1 MKQFTYKARTL
12 DGKNV
17 TGLVESLS
25 ADQAARTLQERKLLV
40 LAVTEKHFFDWHNL
54 AGGGLGQRVSAREV
68 ATFTRLL
75 STMMTTGLPLTD
87 ALSNLVFQAKGGYF
101 KEVLRSVFHDVQ
113 SGVSLSVSMS
123 RFPKAFDELYV
134 NLVKAGEASGKVDDA
149 LGKLADT
156 LEANLDFRAKVT
168 GAMVYPMVIVVAMS
182 AIGVFMI
189 TNIIPK
195 ISQVYQEFGAE
206 LPLPTKI
213 LIGLANILRN
223 YTIVVV
229 IIGVGVYFSIRSL
242 RKNPL
247 SDQMINDAFFKF
259 PVMGQLNAE
268 VTLAIIC
275 RTLGTLLGSG
285 VAILDSL
292 KIVSKIVG
300 NNYFRAGLVEAAGF
314 VEKGL
319 PLSLALRRNPH
330 FPVMMAQLVAIGE
343 ETGTLDQSLER
354 LAKFYQTNAEQ
365 KVKTLTTL
373 LEPLMIL
380 MMGGMVGGLALAVLL
395 PMFNLV
401 NVIK

>member
-1 MKQFTYKARTL
+1 
-12 DGKNV
+12 
-17 TGLVESLS
+17 
-25 ADQAARTLQERKLLV
+25 
-40 LAVTEKHFFDWHNL
+40 
-54 AGGGLGQRVSAREV
+54 
-68 ATFTRLL
+68 
-75 STMMTTGLPLTD
+75 
-87 ALSNLVFQAKGGYF
+87 
-101 KEVLRSVFHDVQ
+101 
-113 SGVSLSVSMS
+113 
-123 RFPKAFDELYV
+123 LYV